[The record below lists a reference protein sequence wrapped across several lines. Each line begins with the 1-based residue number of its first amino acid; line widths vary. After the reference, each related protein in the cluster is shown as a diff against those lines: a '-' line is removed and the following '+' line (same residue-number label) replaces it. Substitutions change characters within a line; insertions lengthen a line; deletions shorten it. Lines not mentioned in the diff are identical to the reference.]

1 MSVAR
6 TYSVKKTR
14 KVWTCTKCREE
25 IPKGSPAINFAV
37 GFRGRTQYRHDTPQ
51 CRPKTSELESSAV
64 ATVYAAMEEADVEG
78 VDSLEDLEQVVQ
90 DVVEALEEVQS
101 EYENNEMFEINED
114 LQERASVLEQAADTL
129 GSWADGLDSEPEADD
144 YHGPESES
152 RYEEDHEAWLSEAKE
167 TAQEA
172 INNIE
177 LP

>member
-14 KVWTCTKCREE
+14 KVWTCTKCRQE
-25 IPKGSPAINFAV
+25 IPIGSPAINFAV

-64 ATVYAAMEEADVEG
+64 SAVYAAQEDVDIDSL
-78 VDSLEDLEQVVQ
+78 DSLEDISDAVQQVV
-90 DVVEALEEVQS
+90 DALEEVQQ
-101 EYENNEMFEINED
+101 EYEDNEMFEVNED
-114 LQERASVLEQAADTL
+114 LQQRAEILESSADTL
-129 GSWADGLDSEPEADD
+129 GSWDASLDSEPERDDFTNADA
-144 YHGPESES
+144 Y
-152 RYEEDHEAWLSEAKE
+152 HEAHTAWLEEVKE
-167 TAQEA
+167 IAQEA

>member
-6 TYSVKKTR
+6 IYTVKKTR
-14 KVWTCTKCREE
+14 KVWTCSKCLQE

-64 ATVYAAMEEADVEG
+64 ATVYAAMEEVDVEG
-78 VDSLEDLEQVVQ
+78 LDSLDDISEAVQSVV
-90 DVVEALEEVQS
+90 DALEEVAS
-101 EYENNEMFEINED
+101 EYEQNEMYEINED
-114 LQERASVLEQAADTL
+114 LQERVSVLEDAASEL
-129 GSWADGLDSEPEADD
+129 GSWDASLDSEPEADD

-152 RYEEDHEAWLSEAKE
+152 RYEEDHEVWLNEAKE
-167 TAQEA
+167 TAQDA